1 MLRVE
6 FRARNA
12 AGYLAFPFK
21 LCGAIAGIGSC
32 MHVIRLVRYF
42 PQVQR
47 AGDRRA
53 IWRVMGK
60 LGAFTMSKTGRG
72 RGRGRASAKAAP
84 KTLIVPKAGSLQPK
98 AAPSGASEPR
108 DAPVQLAVIQ
118 WTRVAH
124 KAIESFGDDPLW
136 QIQLKHDGKPTVSM
150 QLIRHFGNYL
160 TVLRE
165 TDDSIPES
173 IQALKERAGIAL
185 QLAGGTVQWRAAWY
199 VEGPPEALQNALRL
213 ILGFVHHRWN
223 STAPGE
229 RGFPGDL
236 RIELDVDPSIVCK
249 NELAEMPV
257 APMLVRNLDL
267 SPFSPAPPAGA
278 QILTFQIEF
287 NETNGLTGVLA
298 GATWAFRKELEANG
312 IYGARVEADDS
323 YVRVLPCVDVSTK
336 NGRDW
341 ILQKLFREILCDTVL
356 HLVVAT
362 PPLPETAGA
371 EFLQILGAQPHVYTE
386 K

>member
-1 MLRVE
+1 MQ
-6 FRARNA
+6 
-12 AGYLAFPFK
+12 
-21 LCGAIAGIGSC
+21 
-32 MHVIRLVRYF
+32 H
-42 PQVQR
+42 
-47 AGDRRA
+47 AGDHET
-53 IWRVMGK
+53 IWSMMGK

-165 TDDSIPES
+165 TDDNIPES

-223 STAPGE
+223 SAAPGE

-323 YVRVLPCVDVSTK
+323 YVRVLSCVDVSTK

-371 EFLQILGAQPHVYTE
+371 EFLQILVAQPHVYTE